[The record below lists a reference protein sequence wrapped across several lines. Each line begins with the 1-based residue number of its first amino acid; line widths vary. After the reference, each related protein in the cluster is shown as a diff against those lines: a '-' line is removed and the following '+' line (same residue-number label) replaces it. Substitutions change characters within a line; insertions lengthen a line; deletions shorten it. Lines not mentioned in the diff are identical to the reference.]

1 MPLAKITNGDIFY
14 EQRGNG
20 PALILIPGFASGA
33 WSWNW
38 QLDELSR
45 RFNVVAFDPPGI
57 AASSIPDAP
66 LTILSLAISTAWLL
80 DALNIERAHL
90 IGISFGGF
98 IAQEF
103 ALAFP
108 YRVEKLVLA
117 CTSYGGA
124 DHVPP
129 SPEVLAAFASTKS
142 LNTEERMRE
151 NLLTAFNPEYV
162 AAYPDQTDAFC
173 KLRAENSVS
182 EDIYLQQ
189 LSAALAFDTSDRVK
203 NIVAPT
209 LILTGDKDIVV
220 PPQNSHNL
228 AAAIPGNELRIID
241 GGSHMF
247 FVEQAD
253 EFNRTVIEFLEK

>member
-1 MPLAKITNGDIFY
+1 MPLAKITNGEIFY
-14 EQRGNG
+14 EHKGDG

-38 QLDELSR
+38 QIDALAEK
-45 RFNVVAFDPPGI
+45 FTVVTFDPPGI
-57 AASSIPDAP
+57 AASSAPEAP

-90 IGISFGGF
+90 LATSFGGF

-108 YRVEKLVLA
+108 DQVEKMALA
-117 CTSYGGA
+117 CTSYGGIG
-124 DHVPP
+124 HVPP

-151 NLLTAFNPEYV
+151 NLLIAFNPEFV
-162 AAYPDQTDAFC
+162 GAHPDQTDAFC
-173 KLRAENSVS
+173 KLRAENYVS

-189 LSAALAFDTSDRVK
+189 LNAALAFDTSDRVK
-203 NIVAPT
+203 NIAAPT
-209 LILTGDKDIVV
+209 LILTGDRDIVV
-220 PPQNSHNL
+220 PPQNSRNL
-228 AAAIPGNELRIID
+228 AAKIPGSELRVVD

-253 EFNRTVIEFLEK
+253 EFNRTVIEFLER